1 MLHGKKKKKIL
12 FVFSPVHF
20 YFFFIPTLLATDNK
34 EIKLVFTKLLFLFSL
49 LIKLK
54 KKKKLELS

>member
-1 MLHGKKKKKIL
+1 MPILCFMMNKKRL
-12 FVFSPVHF
+12 FVFSAAL
-20 YFFFIPTLLATDNK
+20 FFVFIPMLFATENK

-54 KKKKLELS
+54 KKKKNLN